1 MLPLP
6 SAVESNTSIVVL
18 RCIWTVFIPIKGALA
33 GDIGEQ
39 ILYQCTYGL
48 LYGVGDVYGITI

>member
-6 SAVESNTSIVVL
+6 SAVESNTCIVVL

-33 GDIGEQ
+33 GGMMGQ
-39 ILYQCTYGL
+39 VQYQCTCGL